1 MRSRIFLY
9 LFVFTALLA
18 LFLYVNGNNAM
29 KMQTKKL
36 LNSVE
41 NRHELK
47 DSIKNLLLENEE
59 LNRFTLK
66 GNSDAQEYF
75 NDLYIDSLELYLKD
89 KVYEYNEIKGDNPL
103 IPYEGMEG
111 DMKIN
116 SIKILNHRWMIAEFS
131 DGKYWGEVLLRY
143 FYDNDTRKV
152 DIERIDE
159 ILFAF

>member
-1 MRSRIFLY
+1 
-9 LFVFTALLA
+9 
-18 LFLYVNGNNAM
+18 M

>member
-1 MRSRIFLY
+1 MKSKIFLY

-29 KMQTKKL
+29 QMQTKKL
-36 LNSVE
+36 LNARE
-41 NRHELK
+41 NGEQLK
-47 DSIKNLLLENEE
+47 DSIKNLLFENEE
-59 LNRFTLK
+59 LNRFTLR
-66 GNSDAQEYF
+66 GNADAQEYF

-103 IPYEGMEG
+103 VPYEGMNG

-116 SIKILNHRWMIAEFS
+116 SINILNHRWMIAEFS

-143 FYDNDTRKV
+143 FYDNETRKV

-159 ILFAF
+159 ILFTF

>member
-1 MRSRIFLY
+1 MKSKIFLY

-18 LFLYVNGNNAM
+18 LFLFVNGNNAM
-29 KMQTKKL
+29 KSQQKKL
-36 LNSVE
+36 LNAAERSYV
-41 NRHELK
+41 LK
-47 DSIKNLLLENEE
+47 DSIQKLLNQNEE
-59 LNRFTLK
+59 LIRFTLK
-66 GNSDAQEYF
+66 GNTDAQEYF
-75 NDLYIDSLELYLKD
+75 DDLYIDSLELYLKD

-116 SIKILNHRWMIAEFS
+116 SINILNHRWMIAEFS

-159 ILFAF
+159 ILLTF

>member
-1 MRSRIFLY
+1 MKNKIYLY

-29 KMQTKKL
+29 KMQTRKL
-36 LNSVE
+36 INAKESNSA
-41 NRHELK
+41 LK
-47 DSIKNLLLENEE
+47 DSVALLLLKNEE

-103 IPYEGMEG
+103 IPYEGMNG

-116 SIKILNHRWMIAEFS
+116 AINILNHRWMIAEFS
-131 DGKYWGEVLLRY
+131 DGKYWGELLLRY
-143 FYDNDTRKV
+143 FYDNETRKV